1 MGNINRRLTRL
12 ENRAGGNIAV
22 IVIMPGETE
31 EQAREQYY
39 VANPKSKEAKE
50 ELIIRV
56 KFIGGNDERA

>member
-1 MGNINRRLTRL
+1 MGNIKSRLTRL
-12 ENRAGGNIAV
+12 ENRAGVNMAV

-39 VANPKSKEAKE
+39 AANPKSKEAKE